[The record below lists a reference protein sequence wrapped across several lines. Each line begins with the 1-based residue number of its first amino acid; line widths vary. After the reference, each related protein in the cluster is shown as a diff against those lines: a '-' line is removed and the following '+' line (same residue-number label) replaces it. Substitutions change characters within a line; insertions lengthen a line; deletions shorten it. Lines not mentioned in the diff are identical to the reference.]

1 MILSTL
7 AAIASGLAAGARRG
21 LLVKGGGALEVIG
34 RVRIAAF
41 DKTGTLTQGKP
52 RVTDVLALSGTERS
66 VLGLAA
72 PRKHRP
78 DDEGVTPASL
88 SGAYLG
94 RQRLDFL
101 LTIMKA
107 WQFSLDISA
116 NIGICG
122 VGGRFE
128 VPEEVAI
135 VSDLVLNK
143 RLVEALCR
151 NRCVALLNSQMRRR
165 EGFREPHAQAIGNSS
180 QFSLRLLMLVDEVRP
195 KLTDLGRLP
204 PPLAKPSH
212 VLLLDL
218 DLNVP
223 GEERAISLA

>member
-1 MILSTL
+1 VLFIIACPCALILSTL

-34 RVRIAAF
+34 RVRITAF

-78 DDEGVTPASL
+78 NDEGVTPTSL

-107 WQFSLDISA
+107 WQFSLGISA

-135 VSDLVLNK
+135 VSDLEVLVMDTL
-143 RLVEALCR
+143 R
-151 NRCVALLNSQMRRR
+151 S
-165 EGFREPHAQAIGNSS
+165 PSS
-180 QFSLRLLMLVDEVRP
+180 DC
-195 KLTDLGRLP
+195 
-204 PPLAKPSH
+204 
-212 VLLLDL
+212 
-218 DLNVP
+218 
-223 GEERAISLA
+223 ISLQGCHNDPLLRI

>member
-1 MILSTL
+1 
-7 AAIASGLAAGARRG
+7 
-21 LLVKGGGALEVIG
+21 
-34 RVRIAAF
+34 
-41 DKTGTLTQGKP
+41 
-52 RVTDVLALSGTERS
+52 
-66 VLGLAA
+66 
-72 PRKHRP
+72 
-78 DDEGVTPASL
+78 
-88 SGAYLG
+88 
-94 RQRLDFL
+94 
-101 LTIMKA
+101 MKA

-151 NRCVALLNSQMRRR
+151 NRCVVLLNSQMRRR
-165 EGFREPHAQAIGNSS
+165 EGFPEPHAQAIGNSS
-180 QFSLRLLMLVDEVRP
+180 QFSLRLLMLVDELRP

-204 PPLAKPSH
+204 PPLAEPSH

-218 DLNVP
+218 DLNFP
-223 GEERAISLA
+223 GEERAIRFPSARHRPAHAMPIVAKPSKTPRREGYDNSRKS